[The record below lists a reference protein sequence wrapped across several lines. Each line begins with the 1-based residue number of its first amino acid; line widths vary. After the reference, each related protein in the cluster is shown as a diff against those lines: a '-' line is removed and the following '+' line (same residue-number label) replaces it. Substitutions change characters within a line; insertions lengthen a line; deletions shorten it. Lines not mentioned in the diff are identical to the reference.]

1 MNISA
6 TYTNIHG
13 NKCIESIENV
23 QMKDG
28 WAKVTVRI
36 VEFDGLVTIE
46 DHFVAK
52 IPVLVIPV

>member
-13 NKCIESIENV
+13 NKCIETIKNV
-23 QMKDG
+23 ETKDG

-36 VEFDGLVTIE
+36 VEFDGFVTIE
-46 DHFVAK
+46 DEFKAE
-52 IPVLVIPV
+52 IPVLVI